1 MTKKDIL
8 CLVFVF
14 ALLLVFGFNF
24 VNAETQSCNPTIQLV
39 SQDPNPAVP
48 NDYVK
53 VIFEISNLGNCK
65 EGFAVRLNPEYPF
78 SLDLNDSSV
87 QEIETNPY
95 ASGYRSVWM
104 IPYKIRVDSA
114 AFDGDYSLKL
124 QYHEGSDSNWE
135 FYVEKGFNV
144 TIEDARTKFDAVI
157 QESSGSDV
165 SIAIANIGKY
175 TANSVV
181 VRIPEQESFVA
192 SGTDGQM
199 VGNLESGD
207 YTIVGFTVTSKSV
220 IPQRNMSKGN
230 GGNPP
235 SNNMPTQSAI
245 SNKLQFDIYYT
256 DNIGE
261 RRVVNMELPLNIGNS
276 SGMAMGSFNGRQRAP
291 ASSSSGWIKW
301 IIIVAVLIVA
311 FVVYKKYPEQTKKKL
326 IDSYNWLKS
335 RIKKKEKISSNNKV
349 PDWVKN
355 AKEKE
360 KRK

>member
-1 MTKKDIL
+1 MINKNIL
-8 CLVFVF
+8 CLTFVF
-14 ALLLVFGFNF
+14 TLFLVFGFSF
-24 VNAETQSCNPTIQLV
+24 VNAESQPCNPTIQLV
-39 SQDPNPAVP
+39 SSDPNPAVP

-135 FYVEKGFNV
+135 SYVEGGFNV

-157 QESSGSDV
+157 QESSGNDV
-165 SIAIANIGKY
+165 SIALANIGKY
-175 TANSVV
+175 TANSVI
-181 VRIPEQESFVA
+181 VRIPEQDSFVA

-207 YTIVGFTVTSKSV
+207 YTIVGFTITSKLG
-220 IPQRNMSKGN
+220 IPQRNMSKSN
-230 GGNPP
+230 SGNPS
-235 SNNMPTQSAI
+235 SNNMPTQTTN
-245 SNKLQFDIYYT
+245 SNKLKFDIYYT

-276 SGMAMGSFNGRQRAP
+276 SGTMAMGSFPGRP
-291 ASSSSGWIKW
+291 KTSSSSGWIKW
-301 IIIVAVLIVA
+301 IVIIAILIIG
-311 FVVYKKYPEQTKKKL
+311 FVIYKKYPEQTKKGIQNIYSKL
-326 IDSYNWLKS
+326 KGLTKN
-335 RIKKKEKISSNNKV
+335 KEKESSSSKV

-355 AKEKE
+355 AKDKE